1 MGTMQTTD
9 EITKEAARL
18 EEDVLYA
25 EKQHFSMATVWSAI
39 HFLIGLPS
47 AVLAALAGVKA
58 ISEEPQTAAIL
69 AVASAALTA
78 LLTFLDP
85 AKKAAYH
92 HNAGVLYSSIRGRL
106 RRYRLL
112 DIPDGKNADTLRAEL
127 EDLAG
132 EKNKL
137 MQSSPHIGGLA
148 YFIAK
153 SSIERRQHEHIVDA

>member
-1 MGTMQTTD
+1 MDTAP

-18 EEDVLYA
+18 EEDALYA

-39 HFLIGLPS
+39 HFIIGLPS

-58 ISEEPQTAAIL
+58 ISDEPQTAAVL
-69 AVASAALTA
+69 AISSAALTA

-92 HNAGVLYSSIRGRL
+92 HNAGVLYSSLRGRL
-106 RRYRLL
+106 RRYRFL
-112 DIPDGKNADTLRAEL
+112 DVPGGIDAAALRSEL
-127 EDLAG
+127 EGLALQ
-132 EKNKL
+132 KSKL

-148 YFIAK
+148 YFMAK
-153 SSIERRQHEHIVDA
+153 RSIESGQHEHIADT